1 MSSLFDKK
9 IINFCAPFVHDPLAY
24 LSHAIFVLLQNTNPN
39 LMDLK
44 QIGWIPLITIIL
56 TNVMICIGV
65 RPVLEM
71 LASEL
76 YPTEIRTQ
84 SMGITR
90 AIQMFLGAETV
101 I

>member
-1 MSSLFDKK
+1 
-9 IINFCAPFVHDPLAY
+9 
-24 LSHAIFVLLQNTNPN
+24 
-39 LMDLK
+39 MDLK